1 MALPREAAW
10 RNRLCG
16 RARREE
22 RRCEQLCA
30 RRSKAG
36 ESGSR
41 ARRGDAPAKRPEG
54 HRVTARSETIH
65 ATIGVT
71 TRDFQSSLARLSR
84 RDHATT
90 VRPRRLSRFFNQLN
104 DIEKVGDSVLTKLAG
119 QRLKAESAAVPR
131 RDFSLAS
138 LRTRRHQRAHTG
150 VERAFT
156 SSVQSPPPYQEGHR
170 PVLR

>member
-1 MALPREAAW
+1 MNRRRRWAEEQPRAALAMALAMALPREAAW

-22 RRCEQLCA
+22 RRGEQLSFDCAA
-30 RRSKAG
+30 RRSVNGKAG
-36 ESGSR
+36 ER
-41 ARRGDAPAKRPEG
+41 LA
-54 HRVTARSETIH
+54 V
-65 ATIGVT
+65 V
-71 TRDFQSSLARLSR
+71 DFQFSRLLR
-84 RDHATT
+84 C
-90 VRPRRLSRFFNQLN
+90 FNQLN
-104 DIEKVGDSVLTKLAG
+104 DLDFEKLGTMCAPTKLAG
-119 QRLKAESAAVPR
+119 QRLKAAESAAVPR

-138 LRTRRHQRAHTG
+138 PARTRRHQRAHTG